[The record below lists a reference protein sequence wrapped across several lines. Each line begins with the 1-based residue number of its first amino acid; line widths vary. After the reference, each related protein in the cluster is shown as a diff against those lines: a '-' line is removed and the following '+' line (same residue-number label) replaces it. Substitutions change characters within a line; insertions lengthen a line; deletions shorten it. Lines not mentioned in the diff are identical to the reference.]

1 MTNEIIDQYHTTIQK
16 EINDIKTLQ
25 SKYNTN
31 NNPITI
37 NNQEHKSTSD
47 KIRIKTQNVRH
58 VIKSLKLEARTIKL
72 SNKKDELNLK
82 KKLKQD
88 IGLYEI
94 EIDSL
99 EKKALFSTGGA
110 TSSTIQNNAYNK
122 VPSLSDKGIES
133 NEDAIYEMKRI
144 QGNTNTSL
152 DNTIAM
158 LQTTEDIGL
167 MSLEQMRNQG
177 KQLEEINKDVDVLN
191 ENVSTGNKKLNRL
204 RRWQFMGRFRDKK

>member
-1 MTNEIIDQYHTTIQK
+1 MHIIKYHHYL
-16 EINDIKTLQ
+16 INDIKTLQ

-191 ENVSTGNKKLNRL
+191 ENVSKGNKKLNRL